1 MRWFVAAALIAISV
15 ATAVR
20 LGRRAQNWNDELEL
34 VSPLAHVEPIVI
46 DPHTPRLTDA
56 VVLIVIDGLGI
67 DESHLPFLDELRARG
82 AAEIAEVPY
91 PTISRPNYVTI
102 LSGVPPADSGVRANR
117 VRIPVAV
124 DTAMDRVRD
133 SGMRVATASDY
144 GIMPNLFARGA
155 PTLGAIK
162 WIEHGSHIEAPPGI
176 TWPVDEAERAPSLQ
190 AIAPVISRMV
200 ASGSAFVPVL
210 VLDVDRAGHAHG
222 VGPEY
227 RAAAADVDRM
237 IRATVAK
244 LDLTRVTVIVT
255 ADHGH
260 VAPGGH
266 GGPEREV
273 AHVPLI
279 LVGKGIRVGAHA
291 HARSI
296 DFAETVSALLGVS
309 SPGHGEGR
317 ALTELLE
324 LTPDQA
330 ARRDAADAARDVV
343 ISQILGVAR
352 AARPRPVPWR
362 LGVLALA
369 VVIAFAIGRELTRR
383 GAFAKTRS
391 PVGLVGF
398 ALMLVAMVA
407 VTRGHASPSY
417 VPSLAKTIELATI
430 GVVVS
435 IAVQVFASW
444 FAIRRAPDRVAAAS
458 SIVALGFGAALVIRF
473 AVRAWFTAPFV
484 VVPSPLWIVAVP
496 TIDLATATC
505 AIAGAITLALAL
517 IRPRP

>member
-1 MRWFVAAALIAISV
+1 MRVFVAATLIVIAA

-34 VSPLAHVEPIVI
+34 VSPLARVAPIVI

-56 VVLIVIDGLGI
+56 VVLVVIDGLGI

-82 AAEIAEVPY
+82 VAEVAEVPY

-124 DTAMDRVRD
+124 DTAMDRARAA
-133 SGMRVATASDY
+133 GMTVGTASDY

-155 PTLGAIK
+155 RTLGAIH
-162 WIEHGSHIEAPPGI
+162 WIEHGSHIEAPAGI
-176 TWPVDEAERAPSLQ
+176 TWPVDEAERAPSLE
-190 AIAPVISRMV
+190 AVAATIDRMV
-200 ASGSAFVPVL
+200 RSGHALVPVL

-222 VGPEY
+222 IGPEY
-227 RAAAADVDRM
+227 RAAAANVDRM
-237 IRATVAK
+237 LRAAVAK
-244 LDLTRVTVIVT
+244 LDLSRTTLIVT

-279 LVGKGIRVGAHA
+279 LVGKGVRPGAHA
-291 HARSI
+291 HARTI
-296 DFAETVSALLGVS
+296 DVAETASALLGVA
-309 SPGHGEGR
+309 SPGHAEGR

-330 ARRDAADAARDVV
+330 ARRDAADAAREVV
-343 ISQILGVAR
+343 LAQVLATAR
-352 AARPRPVPWR
+352 AAQPRPVPWR
-362 LGVLALA
+362 LAVLALA
-369 VVIAFAIGRELTRR
+369 IAVAFAIGRELTRR
-383 GAFAKTRS
+383 GAFARTRS
-391 PVGLVGF
+391 PVGLVAF
-398 ALMLVAMVA
+398 AGMLVAMIA

-417 VPSLAKTIELATI
+417 VPSLARTIELATI
-430 GVVVS
+430 GVIVAVV
-435 IAVQVFASW
+435 AQLAASW
-444 FAIRRAPDRVAAAS
+444 WVIRRAPDRIAAAS
-458 SIVALGFGAALVIRF
+458 SIVALGLGTALVVRF

-517 IRPRP
+517 VRPRP